1 MTETRQAEFDPKV
14 KAYIFLYVA
23 FALVAS
29 VVGIV
34 ALPFWLLGVGQ
45 VVSDRFFH
53 TLKLRLTPRQLLFS
67 KGLVFRVE
75 KTIPLEN
82 IQDVSFMGGPVLRAF
97 GLTQI
102 QVETAGGGGP
112 GRQGE
117 MSMIGVVDAE
127 SFKAAILDQ
136 RQSLLEQKH
145 LLPAAT
151 TTPVPTTTM
160 TATMTATTDEQLQ
173 LLRDIKQELI
183 EIKQALV
190 KPPA

>member
-1 MTETRQAEFDPKV
+1 MDETRVAEFDPKV
-14 KAYIFLYVA
+14 KAYIFLYVS
-23 FALVAS
+23 FLLVAS
-29 VVGIV
+29 VIGIV

-45 VVSDRFFH
+45 VVSNRFFH
-53 TLKLRLTPRQLLFS
+53 TLKLTLTPKQLLFS

-127 SFKAAILDQ
+127 LFKSAILDQ
-136 RQSLLEQKH
+136 RQRLLERKH
-145 LLPAAT
+145 LPATT
-151 TTPVPTTTM
+151 TTPVPTTT
-160 TATMTATTDEQLQ
+160 TTDEHLQ
-173 LLRDIKQELI
+173 LLRDIKQELT